1 MTEEKRIP
9 TIHIGNTDIFEWTMN
24 QGKKIIMP
32 ELLVGCE
39 ELLYNDLDTVKCIR
53 VEALVRG
60 KSKAF
65 DFNIDRTHID
75 DTLGKILNWALD
87 EEEYEMCERVKNLN
101 EYLENNT
108 F

>member
-1 MTEEKRIP
+1 MTEEKKIL
-9 TIHIGNTDIFEWTMN
+9 TVYIGQTDIFEWTMN
-24 QGKKIIMP
+24 EGKSVIMP

-39 ELLYNDLDTVKCIR
+39 ELLYNDLESVKCIR
-53 VEALVRG
+53 IEAIIRG
-60 KSKAF
+60 NTKAF
-65 DFNIDRTHID
+65 DFNVERENID
-75 DTLGKILNWALD
+75 DTLDKILKWALA